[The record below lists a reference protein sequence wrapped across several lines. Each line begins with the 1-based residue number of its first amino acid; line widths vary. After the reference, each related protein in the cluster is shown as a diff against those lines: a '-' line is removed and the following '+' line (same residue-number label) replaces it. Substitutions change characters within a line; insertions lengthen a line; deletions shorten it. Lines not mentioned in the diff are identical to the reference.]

1 MEGIYG
7 SAASIETNRKPGAK
21 IIRASSRTNGRR
33 AGQSGRQYAK
43 PRVRRCVRRSGIS
56 GQQRKPK
63 DRCLPEMQI
72 SADRCQQAGYSF
84 AYLFTC
90 LITMIL
96 FGVFLFVL
104 SGVMFISANIHT
116 AKAFGFLGPLG
127 LVFIFFSL
135 PVSILVGFVG
145 RSTIVN
151 GCMNCGHKWTPAK
164 KK

>member
-1 MEGIYG
+1 MQRPSKPTAGPAQRSSAPQAG
-7 SAASIETNRKPGAK
+7 RTAGGQARAAGNTPSRASAAASAGAGYP
-21 IIRASSRTNGRR
+21 ASSANQKT
-33 AGQSGRQYAK
+33 
-43 PRVRRCVRRSGIS
+43 VVC
-56 GQQRKPK
+56 RKCKSP
-63 DRCLPEMQI
+63 QI
-72 SADRCQQAGYSF
+72 VANKRGYSF

>member
-1 MEGIYG
+1 MQRPSKPTASPAQRSSAPQAGRTASG
-7 SAASIETNRKPGAK
+7 QVRAAGNSPSRASAATSPGAGNPANSANQK
-21 IIRASSRTNGRR
+21 T
-33 AGQSGRQYAK
+33 
-43 PRVRRCVRRSGIS
+43 VVC
-56 GQQRKPK
+56 RKCKSP
-63 DRCLPEMQI
+63 QI
-72 SADRCQQAGYSF
+72 AANKRGYSF

-90 LITMIL
+90 LVTMIL
-96 FGVFLFVL
+96 FGIFLFIL
-104 SGVMFISANIHT
+104 NGVMLISANT
-116 AKAFGFLGPLG
+116 ASAFGFLGPLG